1 MQQFYGTR
9 QDITIGEILAGS
21 EVMIKAIG
29 AMEEISEYIM
39 NKADMLLS
47 PDGDDLLAEWFKLA
61 KHMSAK
67 GLDISHIQKMVKELQ
82 STLVSCRRKTDKR
95 QVFAV
100 LAV

>member
-1 MQQFYGTR
+1 MRQFYGTR

-21 EVMIKAIG
+21 EVMIKKAIG

-67 GLDISHIQKMVKELQ
+67 GLDISHIQKW
-82 STLVSCRRKTDKR
+82 
-95 QVFAV
+95 
-100 LAV
+100 